1 MPSAGSGLFSE
12 LKRRNVFR
20 VAAMYAVA
28 AWLFDWTTEGLI
40 RTPDDPETEVVRLRS
55 SRRIDF
61 AIVGILVLALGTLLC
76 KSGAADEGIPLLEEA
91 RRISAD
97 DPLIA
102 GDLGWCLA
110 TLGRTDDARALL
122 AELEE
127 RTALEWVS
135 PVALARVYIGL
146 GDNDKALAE
155 LERALAE
162 RAYRVVMMDV
172 EARWDPLR
180 ARPRFEALRR
190 AVGLSEQRSLTG
202 IQ

>member
-61 AIVGILVLALGTLLC
+61 AIIGILVLALGTLLC
-76 KSGAADEGIPLLEEA
+76 KSGAADEGITLLEEA

-155 LERALAE
+155 LERA
-162 RAYRVVMMDV
+162 YRVVMMDV

>member
-1 MPSAGSGLFSE
+1 M
-12 LKRRNVFR
+12 
-20 VAAMYAVA
+20 
-28 AWLFDWTTEGLI
+28 
-40 RTPDDPETEVVRLRS
+40 
-55 SRRIDF
+55 
-61 AIVGILVLALGTLLC
+61 
-76 KSGAADEGIPLLEEA
+76 
-91 RRISAD
+91 
-97 DPLIA
+97 
-102 GDLGWCLA
+102 
-110 TLGRTDDARALL
+110 RALL

-155 LERALAE
+155 LE